1 MDEGTLGKDVRDRK
15 LNTIFKKTAAA
26 IVAVVVMIPVSSGY
40 ASQREI
46 DLFDKAYE
54 SYLSYQPEKAVEAFK
69 ELLREFPES
78 SARDVTMFWLGK
90 SLIGTRSFDAARR
103 VFSELKEQFP
113 ESPLIAHVERER
125 ELIEEAER
133 QGTRER
139 STVKASE
146 SKEERDNV
154 KVESGI
160 RNLER
165 DLSTAMEEKKRLEG
179 LMEEERRKAVAIS
192 EKLAEIEK
200 REAELKTLLAGF
212 EERQKRSSREVDR
225 YQQQPKDLEVAVT
238 IGDRRYSGQDVINFM
253 ASSSLVISRLG
264 VRDVPWR
271 SGNILE
277 DFIDERVL
285 ADEARRA
292 NVSPDVT
299 MRNEIIRRFNFTV
312 EEADYLDTYLTIAE
326 LLDRKVKSMPEER
339 VVQSLTVSYTE
350 ADKHEKVALAAELQ
364 GEAKAGR
371 SFEEI
376 SRLFRG
382 KAKFSVMRFQELQG
396 WVKDRIELLRD
407 GEISVVWTKD
417 GYMIL
422 KPVLKRPSLG
432 LLEEDQGRR
441 NEIRAHVREW
451 TEELRKGVKGISIVF
466 PE

>member
-1 MDEGTLGKDVRDRK
+1 MDEDTVGKDVRNRK

-26 IVAVVVMIPVSSGY
+26 IVAVVAMIQVSSGY

-113 ESPLIAHVERER
+113 ESPLIAHAERER
-125 ELIEEAER
+125 ELIEKAER
-133 QGTRER
+133 KGTREE

-146 SKEERDNV
+146 TREERGSA
-154 KVESGI
+154 KVE
-160 RNLER
+160 NLER
-165 DLSTAMEEKKRLEG
+165 DLSTAVEEKKRLEG
-179 LMEEERRKAVAIS
+179 LIEEERRKALAIS

-200 REAELKTLLAGF
+200 REAELKTRLAGF
-212 EERQKRSSREVDR
+212 EERQKRSSQKVDR
-225 YQQQPKDLEVAVT
+225 YQQQPEGLEVTVT
-238 IGDRRYSGQDVINFM
+238 VGDRRYSGQDVINFM
-253 ASSSLVISRLG
+253 ALSSVVISRLG
-264 VRDVPWR
+264 VRDVLWR
-271 SGNILE
+271 RGNIFE

-292 NVSPDVT
+292 NVSPDPT
-299 MRNEIIRRFNFTV
+299 MKNEIARKFNFAV
-312 EEADYLDTYLTIAE
+312 EEADYLSTYLAIAE

-382 KAKFSVMRFQELQG
+382 KVKFSVMRFQELQG

-432 LLEEDQGRR
+432 LLEEDQPGRR
-441 NEIRAHVREW
+441 NEIRAYVREW
-451 TEELRKGVKGISIVF
+451 TEELRKGAKDIRIVF